1 MAEGGKKI
9 EVVSECYFIMP
20 TGKKTSMPRSVRL
33 LGTAQH
39 HAKDRELSCAITME
53 L

>member
-20 TGKKTSMPRSVRL
+20 TGKKKKCKAARYSSTPCQGSRAFLRHNHEIV
-33 LGTAQH
+33 
-39 HAKDRELSCAITME
+39 E
-53 L
+53 